1 MAERSGTR
9 EVGKTRDTGW
19 QIGLRRTLPVGVA
32 DAWRAVTSPQ
42 GVRAW
47 LGDGAHVQFEPG
59 SDYAL
64 ADGSTGTV
72 RVVQPESHL
81 RLTWHPDGWPR
92 PSTIQVRVLPAGER
106 TTIAFHQEHMPDAAA
121 RQERRAHFAA
131 AMDALERLIAGRANQ
146 PIRQPSSHRTR

>member
-9 EVGKTRDTGW
+9 GVGKTRDTGW
-19 QIGLRRTLPVGVA
+19 QIGLRRTLPVSVA
-32 DAWRAVTSPQ
+32 DAWRLVTSPE

-47 LGDGAHVQFEPG
+47 LGDGARVKLERG

-64 ADGSTGTV
+64 DDGSAGTV

-81 RLTWHPDGWPR
+81 RLTWQPEGWPR
-92 PSTIQVRVLPAGER
+92 PSTIQVRVMPAGER
-106 TTIAFHQEHMPDAAA
+106 ATIAFHQEHMPNAAA

-131 AMDALERLIAGRANQ
+131 AMDALERLIAGRAK
-146 PIRQPSSHRTR
+146 